1 MFVYVT
7 NIYGNFKYV
16 YVQHLKPCTLKK
28 SFKTNCI
35 CNHLYQ
41 VNAYHVVCL
50 SLYPVCL
57 PRQPGWQWPGA
68 PQRVGAHGGGIW
80 VEDAG
85 SAASTRSPPPS
96 ISLSVSPAEGDGEEP
111 QAGGTIPLHTSRQT
125 LHRVAQ
131 LYAAALQGGWMPA
144 TKRRLP
150 LHIRAAAG
158 RLKLLN
164 QVKAGNKERVQ
175 HRPSFLPCYYYW
187 SSAGSSRTSRGPC
200 TKTATPTPATCS
212 TLAASRQLNKHQAH
226 NLPGFNQSI
235 NKLYKFCMFSNM

>member
-1 MFVYVT
+1 MQFIENVCTMFVVC
-7 NIYGNFKYV
+7 
-16 YVQHLKPCTLKK
+16 QSHLWQFQICLCATFETMYLKK

-68 PQRVGAHGGGIW
+68 PQRVGAHGGEDLGK
-80 VEDAG
+80 DAG

-131 LYAAALQGGWMPA
+131 LYAAALQGG
-144 TKRRLP
+144 
-150 LHIRAAAG
+150 
-158 RLKLLN
+158 
-164 QVKAGNKERVQ
+164 
-175 HRPSFLPCYYYW
+175 
-187 SSAGSSRTSRGPC
+187 
-200 TKTATPTPATCS
+200 
-212 TLAASRQLNKHQAH
+212 
-226 NLPGFNQSI
+226 
-235 NKLYKFCMFSNM
+235 

>member
-80 VEDAG
+80 EEDAG

-111 QAGGTIPLHTSRQT
+111 QAGGTIPLHPSRQT

-175 HRPSFLPCYYYW
+175 HRPPSSHATTTEVVLAVPGPVADPVRRPPHPLRQPALP
-187 SSAGSSRTSRGPC
+187 SP
-200 TKTATPTPATCS
+200 PADS
-212 TLAASRQLNKHQAH
+212 
-226 NLPGFNQSI
+226 
-235 NKLYKFCMFSNM
+235 

>member
-1 MFVYVT
+1 MY
-7 NIYGNFKYV
+7 
-16 YVQHLKPCTLKK
+16 LKK

-80 VEDAG
+80 EEDAG

-150 LHIRAAAG
+150 LRIRAAAG

-175 HRPSFLPCYYYW
+175 HRPP
-187 SSAGSSRTSRGPC
+187 SSHATTTEVVLASSRTSRGPC

>member
-1 MFVYVT
+1 MY
-7 NIYGNFKYV
+7 
-16 YVQHLKPCTLKK
+16 LKK

-80 VEDAG
+80 EEDAG

-111 QAGGTIPLHTSRQT
+111 KAGGTIPLHTSRQT

-175 HRPSFLPCYYYW
+175 HRPP
-187 SSAGSSRTSRGPC
+187 SSHATTTEVVLASSRTSRGPC